1 MQIYVTKPGDT
12 LTGIARKFNV
22 DLDELIEI
30 NDIKNVNSLVVGQ
43 ALIIETDFNSVYIV
57 KPGDTLSKIARENN
71 MPLLEI
77 LDLNPTLQP
86 PYRLYVGQRINVEP
100 NEEARKNITLNGFAY
115 STSSSEEVAN
125 ALTDLTYL
133 SIFAY
138 RYDEN
143 GHLIDLNDKRLV
155 ELSKYYETMP
165 LLTIT
170 NQNEKGSF
178 SSDYADKLFKD
189 EDMQKN
195 LIEDLTVKV
204 RDTRYS
210 GVIVDFEYIYPR
222 NMAGFIDFIS
232 KLRESIKQAGDFS
245 LLVALAPKYS
255 SSQKGILY
263 EAHDYQKIGKLADYV
278 ILMAYEWGYTY
289 GPPMAVAPLPEV
301 KKVVE
306 YATRVIDKSKIL
318 LGYPNYGYDFTLPYE
333 QGKSKAKSVDN
344 RSMPELAKKYHAIIQ
359 YDEYQQSPYFT
370 YTSDGVK
377 HIVYFTD
384 ARSIQAEAKLVEQYD
399 LGGISVWSLNK
410 YYAPIFEIITNLYIV
425 KKK

>member
-12 LTGIARKFNV
+12 LTSIARKFNI

-43 ALIIETDFNSVYIV
+43 ALIIETDFNSVYVV
-57 KPGDTLSKIARENN
+57 KPGDILSKIARENN

-100 NEEARKNITLNGFAY
+100 NEEARKHITLNGFAY
-115 STSSSEEVAN
+115 YTSSSEEVAN

-143 GHLIDLNDKRLV
+143 GRLIELNDKRLV

-195 LIEDLTVKV
+195 LIEDLTIKV

-245 LLVALAPKYS
+245 LLPHK
-255 SSQKGILY
+255 
-263 EAHDYQKIGKLADYV
+263 
-278 ILMAYEWGYTY
+278 W
-289 GPPMAVAPLPEV
+289 
-301 KKVVE
+301 
-306 YATRVIDKSKIL
+306 
-318 LGYPNYGYDFTLPYE
+318 
-333 QGKSKAKSVDN
+333 QG
-344 RSMPELAKKYHAIIQ
+344 R
-359 YDEYQQSPYFT
+359 
-370 YTSDGVK
+370 
-377 HIVYFTD
+377 
-384 ARSIQAEAKLVEQYD
+384 
-399 LGGISVWSLNK
+399 
-410 YYAPIFEIITNLYIV
+410 
-425 KKK
+425 